1 VDQNKYTML
10 FPHQTSY
17 VNDSF
22 VCWGRTLISINIDR
36 NNTIKTTITRLQNF
50 SKNDQIVTLIYNF
63 ITQYFFTTL

>member
-22 VCWGRTLISINIDR
+22 VCWGRTLISI
-36 NNTIKTTITRLQNF
+36 TRLQNF